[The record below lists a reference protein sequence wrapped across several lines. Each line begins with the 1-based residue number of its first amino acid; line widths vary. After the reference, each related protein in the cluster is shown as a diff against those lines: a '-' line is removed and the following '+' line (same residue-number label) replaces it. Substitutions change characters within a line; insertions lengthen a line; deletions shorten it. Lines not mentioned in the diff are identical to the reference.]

1 MKGCTAL
8 LFVCLLFLS
17 CRNEEKKEEKQMER
31 SEKRSEKDYEKGL
44 ALVAKH
50 RCLIC
55 HNVEDRLTGPSYRE
69 IANRYAA
76 YPDSIIPFLGKRVIT
91 GGNGSWGE
99 VRMTP
104 HPQVSQKEAEAMVRY
119 ILMLKSN

>member
-1 MKGCTAL
+1 MFFLC
-8 LFVCLLFLS
+8 LFFLA
-17 CRNEEKKEEKQMER
+17 CRNEEKKEEKQMEK

-44 ALVAKH
+44 ALVAKN

-69 IANRYAA
+69 IANKYAG
-76 YPDSIIPFLGKRVIT
+76 YPDSIISFLGKRVIT
-91 GGNGSWGE
+91 GGNGTWGE